1 MGTSAASSEHGS
13 PTSTERPIN
22 WQRNL
27 AAIWTVQLLAIIGFS
42 LRVPFLPF
50 YLADLGVDTVQ
61 GQTLWS
67 GMINAVG
74 AGVMAISAPLWGIY
88 ADRHGRR
95 LMLIRAAFGGML
107 TVGLMGLATAPW
119 QLLGLRMLEG
129 ALTGTVTAATV
140 LVATTTPK
148 QRIGFA
154 LGMLQTAI
162 FAGASLGPLIGGVL
176 ADRIGMR
183 PTFFIAGAMLGLSGL
198 LTVLVVRERFTPAPP
213 KPREED
219 LALGRLERFLAS
231 ARPLFTGALVTLII
245 TLFVVRF
252 AAMAVQPTMPL
263 FVQQRAPGT
272 TDAASLAGIVLG
284 VLGAAS
290 AASAVVLGRLS
301 DRLGHRKILFIS
313 VVTAGILYLPMA
325 LVRSPWQLA
334 VLLGLFGLAA
344 GGMIPTANALIANLT
359 PSHRRATMYG
369 ISSSSAALG
378 GFAGPLIGATI
389 AAALGFRVSF
399 IVVGVMLL
407 VLSAAVMRRIPP
419 GADTADPDD

>member
-1 MGTSAASSEHGS
+1 MATTAGS
-13 PTSTERPIN
+13 LPSPDPDPDPVSGIS

-154 LGMLQTAI
+154 LG
-162 FAGASLGPLIGGVL
+162 
-176 ADRIGMR
+176 
-183 PTFFIAGAMLGLSGL
+183 
-198 LTVLVVRERFTPAPP
+198 
-213 KPREED
+213 
-219 LALGRLERFLAS
+219 
-231 ARPLFTGALVTLII
+231 
-245 TLFVVRF
+245 
-252 AAMAVQPTMPL
+252 
-263 FVQQRAPGT
+263 
-272 TDAASLAGIVLG
+272 
-284 VLGAAS
+284 
-290 AASAVVLGRLS
+290 
-301 DRLGHRKILFIS
+301 
-313 VVTAGILYLPMA
+313 
-325 LVRSPWQLA
+325 
-334 VLLGLFGLAA
+334 
-344 GGMIPTANALIANLT
+344 
-359 PSHRRATMYG
+359 
-369 ISSSSAALG
+369 

-389 AAALGFRVSF
+389 AAAFGVRVSF

-407 VLSAAVMRRIPP
+407 MLSAAVMRRIPP
-419 GADTADPDD
+419 SAD